1 MDYMMIKHKIEI
13 KITSCSSVV
22 VDYLSRINGSI
33 SDLEG

>member
-1 MDYMMIKHKIEI
+1 MIKHKIEI

-22 VDYLSRINGSI
+22 VDYLSRIINGSI